1 MTDLTD
7 FPWWTHLTDA
17 EKEIVIEYVQ
27 RGQDRMRIA
36 AQRRESASGSDEPEH
51 EYYPYPDNAQVL
63 ADKGALAVAYGY
75 SDDLVELGGLVRDEY
90 DVIDKMLDVT
100 MSNGVRFTAHCD
112 RGGVWRIE
120 VLEGHDKVVLDTLPT
135 SEEAST
141 GRYTDYLWFMVGDET
156 GGGLSVKRAKRVKV
170 A

>member
-1 MTDLTD
+1 MTDLKD
-7 FPWWTHLTDA
+7 FPWWAHLTDA
-17 EKEIVIEYVQ
+17 EKEIVSEYVR
-27 RGQDRMRIA
+27 RGQDRLLHA
-36 AQRRESASGSDEPEH
+36 AQSASMIQNAEPDH

-63 ADKGALAVAYGY
+63 ADKGAIAVAYGY

-112 RGGVWRIE
+112 EGGVWRIE
-120 VLEGHDKVVLDTLPT
+120 VLEGQDKVVLDTLPT

-156 GGGLSVKRAKRVKV
+156 GGGLSVKRAKRIKIT
-170 A
+170 